1 MAGLLATLG
10 SAALAQVPAGAGTPA
25 PAAAAPQNSRAAPV
39 SSSPDRTT
47 ASFGDWTLRCERP
60 SVPAGSARICEIA
73 QSIQIQGQQAPIAQI
88 AIGRVNKSD
97 PLTVTIVLPHNVTLS
112 AQPGLLAEEKDAKP
126 FGATWQRCLPIGC
139 MAELVLRDDLV
150 KRFRSLNEAGAILF
164 KDGASRDIKLPF
176 SMRGLS
182 SPGNHR
188 CENPARDRA
197 APSRP
202 PRRSHRVSGETPPLV
217 PGSASP
223 NHNLR

>member
-1 MAGLLATLG
+1 MAGLLAMLG
-10 SAALAQVPAGAGTPA
+10 SSAALAQVPAGAGTPA

-73 QSIQIQGQQAPIAQI
+73 QWIQIQGQQAPIAQI

-97 PLTVTIVLPHNVTLS
+97 PLKVTIVLPHNVTLL
-112 AQPGLLAEEKDAKP
+112 APPGLLSEDKDAKP

-182 SPGNHR
+182 QALDAL
-188 CENPARDRA
+188 ARE
-197 APSRP
+197 P
-202 PRRSHRVSGETPPLV
+202 
-217 PGSASP
+217 
-223 NHNLR
+223 